1 MIGAGQPPIMKLLRM
16 PGIYRPQA
24 DTWLLLEAYRDQ
36 RDLHQAADVLD
47 VGTGTGAVA
56 LAIADASENR
66 CRVTALD
73 IARSAVWTARA
84 NSLRSRSRLRVRR
97 SDLLS
102 AVAGQQFDVVL
113 ANPPYVP
120 SPHAQ
125 VPRHGPAR
133 CWDAGTDGRL
143 VLDRLCLGLPRV
155 LRPGG
160 AALVVHSALCGVDTT
175 VRMLTAAGLR
185 ARVVARRE
193 EPFGPVL
200 TERAPYLEAVGL
212 VEPGC
217 REEELVVIRA
227 DNA

>member
-1 MIGAGQPPIMKLLRM
+1 MNLLRM
-16 PGIYRPQA
+16 PGTYRPQA
-24 DTWLLLEAYRDQ
+24 DTWLLLDAYRDQ
-36 RDLHQAADVLD
+36 HDLHQATDVLD

-56 LAIADASENR
+56 LAVAEATNRR

-73 IARSAVWTARA
+73 IARSAVWAARA
-84 NSLRSRSRLRVRR
+84 NSLRFRRRLRVRR
-97 SDLLS
+97 SDLFT

-125 VPRHGPAR
+125 VPRHGRAR
-133 CWDAGTDGRL
+133 SWDAGTDGRA
-143 VLDRLCLGLPRV
+143 VLDRLCTELPHI
-155 LRPGG
+155 LRPG
-160 AALVVHSALCGVDTT
+160 ATALVVHSALCGVDTT
-175 VRMLTAAGLR
+175 VRMFTAAGLR
-185 ARVVARRE
+185 ARVVARSM

-212 VEPGC
+212 IEPGC

-227 DNA
+227 DK